1 MPGTNGQSAL
11 YPAGSDAQ
19 WIMDLTWVMT
29 IGATIIFIIVMLL
42 VWMAVRGPAALRG
55 IIASRAMIMAG
66 GVAFPVVVLTAL
78 LAWGLAIARDIRVSG
93 QEPAVRIE
101 VSGEQWWWRVTYLDG
116 AQRPLFA
123 TGNEIHLP
131 AGSEAAFSLVSPDVI
146 HSFWIPSLGGK
157 LDMIPGRTNSLI
169 IRPERPGVYRGQ
181 CAEFCGAQHAL
192 MSLIAVV
199 ETPEDYAAWFENQ
212 MQPAREP
219 QTAEQQLGMQLFGEN
234 GCGACH
240 AIRGTE
246 WNGMVGPDLTHV
258 GSRKTLGAATFPNN
272 RGTLAGWISSAQHL
286 KPGNKM
292 PSFDRLTGVELR
304 ALAAYLEA
312 LK

>member
-1 MPGTNGQSAL
+1 
-11 YPAGSDAQ
+11 
-19 WIMDLTWVMT
+19 MDLTWVMT
-29 IGATIIFIIVMLL
+29 LGAAIILIVVMMLVL
-42 VWMAVRGPAALRG
+42 VAVRGPAGLRG
-55 IIASRAMIMAG
+55 VIASRSMIIAG

-101 VSGEQWWWRVTYLDG
+101 VSGEQWWWRVTYLDS
-116 AQRPLFA
+116 AQRPLFV

-157 LDMIPGRTNSLI
+157 MDMIPGRTNSLVV
-169 IRPERPGVYRGQ
+169 RPERPGVYRGQ

-199 ETPEDYAAWFENQ
+199 ETPDDFAAWMANQ
-212 MQPAREP
+212 MRPARAPE
-219 QTAEQQLGMQLFGEN
+219 TAEQELGMQLFGEN

-240 AIRGTE
+240 TIRGTE
-246 WNGMVGPDLTHV
+246 WNGTVGPDLTHV

>member
-1 MPGTNGQSAL
+1 MPGTSGQSAL
-11 YPAGSDAQ
+11 YPAGSGAQ

-42 VWMAVRGPAALRG
+42 VWMAVRGPAGLRG
-55 IIASRAMIMAG
+55 VIASRAMIIVG

-101 VSGEQWWWRVTYLDG
+101 VSGEQWWWRVTYLD
-116 AQRPLFA
+116 ASQRTLFA

-157 LDMIPGRTNSLI
+157 MDMIPGRTNSLI

-199 ETPEDYAAWFENQ
+199 ETPDDYAAWFANQ

-219 QTAEQQLGMQLFGEN
+219 RTAEQLLGMRLFGDN

-240 AIRGTE
+240 AIRGTG
-246 WNGMVGPDLTHV
+246 WNGTVGPDLTHV

>member
-1 MPGTNGQSAL
+1 
-11 YPAGSDAQ
+11 
-19 WIMDLTWVMT
+19 MDLTWVMT
-29 IGATIIFIIVMLL
+29 LGAAIIFIVVMML
-42 VWMAVRGPAALRG
+42 VLVAVRGPAGLRG
-55 IIASRAMIMAG
+55 VIASRSMIIAG

-101 VSGEQWWWRVTYLDG
+101 VSGEQWWWRVTYLDS
-116 AQRPLFA
+116 AQRPLFV

-157 LDMIPGRTNSLI
+157 MDMIPGRTNSLVV
-169 IRPERPGVYRGQ
+169 RPERPGVYRGQ

-199 ETPEDYAAWFENQ
+199 ETPDDFAAWMANQ
-212 MQPAREP
+212 MRPARAPE
-219 QTAEQQLGMQLFGEN
+219 TAEQELGMQLFGEN

-240 AIRGTE
+240 TIRGTE
-246 WNGMVGPDLTHV
+246 WNGTVGPDLTHV